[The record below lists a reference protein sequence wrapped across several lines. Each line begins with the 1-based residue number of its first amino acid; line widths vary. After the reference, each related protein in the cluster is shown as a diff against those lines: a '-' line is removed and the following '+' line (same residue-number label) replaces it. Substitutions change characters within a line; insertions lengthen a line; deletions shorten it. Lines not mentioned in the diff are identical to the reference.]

1 MHWTK
6 HGVGQ
11 LELVLPWKNLG
22 SQSNVVIVED
32 LCLLYTAQIKVVY
45 SKEMPE
51 AKEQAYKK
59 AAVEEHELAKRMKKQ
74 GKEQKED
81 KTFLK
86 EQREKVF
93 NNIRVY
99 IKHIHVRYDGYEG
112 DSVLNPGHLYAVGAT
127 FESIAMVSTDIFW
140 RPRFQKE
147 FKDHWNNKLVERL
160 SLKN

>member
-59 AAVEEHELAKRMKKQ
+59 AAVEEHELARKMKS
-74 GKEQKED
+74 
-81 KTFLK
+81 
-86 EQREKVF
+86 RERNRRRTKP
-93 NNIRVY
+93 
-99 IKHIHVRYDGYEG
+99 
-112 DSVLNPGHLYAVGAT
+112 L
-127 FESIAMVSTDIFW
+127 
-140 RPRFQKE
+140 
-147 FKDHWNNKLVERL
+147 
-160 SLKN
+160 